1 MNQGEMDGALA
12 EVASVRETADRLA
25 NADAPE
31 DADQI
36 RVLAGLIRQLAEQV
50 ERLFGESYQRAASGG
65 VGTEQPAA
73 AEETSEANATNAKE
87 HVADAADA
95 RTH

>member
-1 MNQGEMDGALA
+1 MSQQERQGALA
-12 EVASVRETADRLA
+12 EIASVRETADRVA
-25 NADAPE
+25 NGDAPE

-50 ERLFGESYQRAASGG
+50 ERLFAESDRDEASDGPGTQEPDQADG
-65 VGTEQPAA
+65 VP
-73 AEETSEANATNAKE
+73 EANATDAKQ
-87 HVADAADA
+87 HVADEADA